1 MASTG
6 ITENLHMTE
15 PTTTPDHTNEAEQL
29 PPKLFG
35 WLMEQQEQKDNA
47 DMRGA
52 ILVEASRLLQE
63 YLQDKEKPQ

>member
-1 MASTG
+1 M
-6 ITENLHMTE
+6 
-15 PTTTPDHTNEAEQL
+15 TTPSAPDATQNESVQM

-47 DMRGA
+47 AMRGA

-63 YLQDKEKPQ
+63 YLRDANPSAAPDSK

>member
-1 MASTG
+1 MTKPTANPEQ
-6 ITENLHMTE
+6 TEAVH
-15 PTTTPDHTNEAEQL
+15 P

-47 DMRGA
+47 AMRGA

-63 YLQDKEKPQ
+63 YLRDANPSAAPDSK